1 MLHILVFTLVVILAS
16 LYILYQRFLS
26 PLASIPG
33 PVEASLSRLWL
44 IKHTWKGDMHREMLK
59 LHAKHGKL
67 VRTGPNEVSI
77 TDLNAIKKIYGPF
90 GSSLCNENGLI
101 K

>member
-1 MLHILVFTLVVILAS
+1 MLPILVCTFAVVLATLYV
-16 LYILYQRFLS
+16 LYYRVFS

-44 IKHTWKGDMHREMLK
+44 VKHTWKGDMHREMLK

-67 VRTGPNEVSI
+67 VRTGPNEVSV
-77 TDLNAIKKIYGPF
+77 TDLNAIKKIYGRFALP
-90 GSSLCNENGLI
+90 SSIEDKLTN
-101 K
+101 